1 MEGFNMNGNGSANG
15 YMQVVDTVAAIAAR
29 ERQFREI
36 KGLVDRSL
44 GTLHRYWPL
53 VGALAV
59 GWTYIASDEERF
71 DAVAGIAEQVFKALP
86 VEDLMQ
92 WIAT

>member
-1 MEGFNMNGNGSANG
+1 MNGTGNG
-15 YMQVVDTVAAIAAR
+15 YMQVVDMVAALAAR

-36 KGLVDRSL
+36 KGLVDRGL

-71 DAVAGIAEQVFKALP
+71 DAVAGAAEQVFKALP
-86 VEDLMQ
+86 MEDLVH
-92 WIAT
+92 WIATS